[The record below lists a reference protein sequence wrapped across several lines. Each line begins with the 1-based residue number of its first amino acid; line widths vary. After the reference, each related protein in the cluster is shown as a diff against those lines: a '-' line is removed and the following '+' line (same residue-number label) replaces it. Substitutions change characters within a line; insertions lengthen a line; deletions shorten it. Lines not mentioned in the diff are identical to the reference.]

1 MYNSIGGNSMVKIFT
16 DCLVEYIVSLFN
28 NKRKII
34 TIKGL
39 KNDDIVSRKVY
50 LVLPTKVENS
60 LTNKGNDFKNVV
72 SVSDSV

>member
-1 MYNSIGGNSMVKIFT
+1 MA

-34 TIKGL
+34 TIKKL

-50 LVLPTKVENS
+50 SVLPTKVEYS
-60 LTNKGNDFKNVV
+60 LINKGNDFKIVV
-72 SVSDSV
+72 AVSDSV

>member
-1 MYNSIGGNSMVKIFT
+1 MYNSIGGNSMA

-34 TIKGL
+34 TIKDL

-50 LVLPTKVENS
+50 SVLPTKVEYS
-60 LTNKGNDFKNVV
+60 LINKGNDFKIVV

>member
-1 MYNSIGGNSMVKIFT
+1 MYNSIGGNSMA

-50 LVLPTKVENS
+50 SVLPTKIEYS
-60 LTNKGNDFKNVV
+60 LTNKGNDFKIVV
-72 SVSDSV
+72 AVSDNV